1 MFFEKKSRKPI
12 SFRGKDTPG
21 RFKGTWITFSY
32 PDYTVGPGVS
42 PDPAPNQAL
51 AGCTADWELLA
62 LTLPRRFILLSNQSI
77 LSPNPD
83 VNKGNFNRS
92 LKITLVCD
100 LNHNSSVGHQ
110 GCYRANRR

>member
-1 MFFEKKSRKPI
+1 MTHIACPEGSI
-12 SFRGKDTPG
+12 LRGGINEHTNACLAA
-21 RFKGTWITFSY
+21 FSY
-32 PDYTVGPGVS
+32 PDFTVGPGVS

-62 LTLPRRFILLSNQSI
+62 LTLPRRFKLLSNQSI

-83 VNKGNFNRS
+83 VNKGNFNSRS
-92 LKITLVCD
+92 LMITLVGD

-110 GCYRANRR
+110 GCYRANRC